1 MKTLSLITFGAL
13 VAVLSNIVS
22 LSANDQSA
30 NWAEQAISPNQS
42 VAQQAQ
48 DHLREAGPR
57 GLQMLEQRFANEI
70 AAHRKGAASDERWK
84 RIGAALD
91 RVGGQYDNYAS
102 GLYWYTDLEKAK
114 TAARASGRPILS
126 LRLLGRL
133 DEDLSCA
140 NSRFFRTTLYPSR
153 EINQL
158 LKDGFILH
166 WESVRPAPRVTIAFG
181 DGRKLERTIT
191 GNSIHYLLDADG
203 KVVDALPGLYS
214 APAFAA
220 ELRQLTGVVKETQAN
235 GIANYAEHMKS
246 TEARLLKSWTADLAA
261 IHVAL
266 PANQPVT
273 EQNLELLM
281 DDSKWQQVAQRHL
294 NVIYFDGSAR
304 ELMARKLPVA
314 QKIVS
319 IAPDNSTPPPAK
331 IDARIAGRVAVSK
344 GMVEMPML
352 RTLTK
357 LTTTVALDT
366 VRNNYMLRARILEF
380 LVSRN
385 ARAMSLDQINDWIYA
400 RVFLTPRQD
409 PWLGLAPQDVF
420 TAIEG
425 NGETSSSR

>member
-1 MKTLSLITFGAL
+1 
-13 VAVLSNIVS
+13 
-22 LSANDQSA
+22 
-30 NWAEQAISPNQS
+30 
-42 VAQQAQ
+42 
-48 DHLREAGPR
+48 
-57 GLQMLEQRFANEI
+57 
-70 AAHRKGAASDERWK
+70 
-84 RIGAALD
+84 
-91 RVGGQYDNYAS
+91 
-102 GLYWYTDLEKAK
+102 
-114 TAARASGRPILS
+114 
-126 LRLLGRL
+126 
-133 DEDLSCA
+133 
-140 NSRFFRTTLYPSR
+140 
-153 EINQL
+153 
-158 LKDGFILH
+158 
-166 WESVRPAPRVTIAFG
+166 
-181 DGRKLERTIT
+181 
-191 GNSIHYLLDADG
+191 
-203 KVVDALPGLYS
+203 
-214 APAFAA
+214 
-220 ELRQLTGVVKETQAN
+220 
-235 GIANYAEHMKS
+235 MKS
-246 TEARLLKSWTADLAA
+246 TQARLLKSWTADLAA

-314 QKIVS
+314 QKIAS